1 MTNNPVGRFVV
12 TPMLE
17 VLKRN
22 LAEARAEGL
31 TEDNIKDLFA
41 AAVLECCRNIEDE
54 EERIWMVQQLR
65 EAMRPPH
72 EGPETVQ

>member
-1 MTNNPVGRFVV
+1 MTSNPLGRFVV

-17 VLKRN
+17 LLKRN

-41 AAVLECCRNIEDE
+41 AAVPCLLTAR
-54 EERIWMVQQLR
+54 L
-65 EAMRPPH
+65 
-72 EGPETVQ
+72 GS